1 MFRSCLNESL
11 AHDNGTRTTRNPNLS
26 IVTSST
32 FGYIIAK
39 LTYTYTIY
47 QNYNNENV
55 TYGYN
60 QFCSE
65 YFAYDLATNSKY
77 GSLPTCT

>member
-1 MFRSCLNESL
+1 MK
-11 AHDNGTRTTRNPNLS
+11 T
-26 IVTSST
+26 
-32 FGYIIAK
+32 
-39 LTYTYTIY
+39 
-47 QNYNNENV
+47 V

-77 GSLPTCT
+77 GSLPTGHKYNPRVKATTLLLTTPDVHLI